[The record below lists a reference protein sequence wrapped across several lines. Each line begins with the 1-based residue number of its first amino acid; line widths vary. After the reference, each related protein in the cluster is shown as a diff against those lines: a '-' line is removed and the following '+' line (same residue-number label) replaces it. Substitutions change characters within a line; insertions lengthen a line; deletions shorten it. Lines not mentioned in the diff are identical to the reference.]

1 MRMSPTILIMSMSK
15 PPPHLGV
22 KKLLRR
28 LLMSQVWKIL
38 WKRALLNSNLIWTL
52 TGYLSKL
59 RPYWIPLLKYDLRM
73 GKPQRYHSLT
83 YLHQL
88 LRRKR
93 KTSTW
98 SLFTTWSKLRRRQLQ
113 IYPMTRK

>member
-1 MRMSPTILIMSMSK
+1 MRMIPAILIMSMSK

-52 TGYLSKL
+52 TWFVSKL
-59 RPYWIPLLKYDLRM
+59 MPYSIPLLRYDLRM
-73 GKPQRYHSLT
+73 GKPMIYHSLT
-83 YLHQL
+83 HFHQQ

-93 KTSTW
+93 KRSIW
-98 SLFTTWSKLRRRQLQ
+98 SLLST
-113 IYPMTRK
+113 